1 MALSALRLWLLLVT
15 ILFYAFLVVSSQE
28 DPGDGYEWVYEDVE
42 EDVEEV
48 DVGIEGE
55 VSSGNGVDDRVKT
68 VAPAGIGYKMHKT
81 TAGKVTKTIQDIFL
95 PSSSSTLNCKT
106 QEAKDDY
113 LKAHHAPVPAKLET
127 PASSRHVD
135 SEQQKEKSKEELKTK
150 AQTLEKEIKK
160 AERDH
165 PDPDKIRDMA
175 IKIKN
180 GLYKGPLTTVDAV
193 VLKKVELLETKEKI
207 AEKIAKD
214 KEADKKM
221 KELIATRVNIEL
233 GPVCDIAICGA
244 CKRVV
249 QGLATAIE
257 KGIGDKDKTTL
268 VDVADSFCKER
279 EFQIQYGKLVNDM
292 CITMTTQQIY
302 KAILLQ
308 PFEKE
313 VDYDW
318 DQEFDF
324 SPSGMRKKTQ
334 DVCGGKSGVGACQP
348 QEFEP
353 VGYAENE
360 EQLGWTSHCFVCR
373 KIAQYMEQEVVL
385 YSKVTE
391 TKGNEIVR
399 DVCSKLY
406 LNEDDMKLCDE
417 ITHITP
423 LSRENLA
430 WLIYQHRI
438 DIDDKK
444 KRGLSFPEAACSTV
458 KLCPIWIDSVS
469 AKEIKEDS
477 EFVAVFS

>member
-1 MALSALRLWLLLVT
+1 
-15 ILFYAFLVVSSQE
+15 
-28 DPGDGYEWVYEDVE
+28 
-42 EDVEEV
+42 
-48 DVGIEGE
+48 
-55 VSSGNGVDDRVKT
+55 
-68 VAPAGIGYKMHKT
+68 
-81 TAGKVTKTIQDIFL
+81 
-95 PSSSSTLNCKT
+95 
-106 QEAKDDY
+106 
-113 LKAHHAPVPAKLET
+113 
-127 PASSRHVD
+127 
-135 SEQQKEKSKEELKTK
+135 
-150 AQTLEKEIKK
+150 
-160 AERDH
+160 
-165 PDPDKIRDMA
+165 MA

-233 GPVCDIAICGA
+233 GPVCDSAICGA

-318 DQEFDF
+318 VSVYVSSVRSQCDICHDTCIFNFQFMSSITPTIVLQDQEFDF

-458 KLCPIWIDSVS
+458 KLCPIWIDSAS